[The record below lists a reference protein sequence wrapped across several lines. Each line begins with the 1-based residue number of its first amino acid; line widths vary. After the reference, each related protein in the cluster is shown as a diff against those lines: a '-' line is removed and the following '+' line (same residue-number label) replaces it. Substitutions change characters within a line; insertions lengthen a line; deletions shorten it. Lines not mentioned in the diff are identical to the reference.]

1 MTWTGINFLNV
12 SRKGI
17 IITRVVVYRLACFY
31 NILNVQEDQKVDDSS
46 AFEELGRLGEEI
58 DLLPDRINTEPEK
71 QRKQESLQTRNAQR
85 KSAFSILPEEKGRH
99 ILQGHPTT
107 IFGKISVRKTI

>member
-1 MTWTGINFLNV
+1 M
-12 SRKGI
+12 
-17 IITRVVVYRLACFY
+17 ACFY

-58 DLLPDRINTEPEK
+58 DLLPDRTNTEPEK
-71 QRKQESLQTRNAQR
+71 QRKQERLICKQGTSRGKAHSVYYPR
-85 KSAFSILPEEKGRH
+85 KKAD